1 MAANDNLEGLIDIRR
16 ELQRNSDIIQDQ
28 VQQTGKLGMEF
39 MGVLNLSKRLNSTLT
54 ASVEA
59 QADMSNLIQTYEKS
73 MKSVN
78 ELKRQQ
84 DIITRELRSKEKSL
98 NTQQQKSYQSV
109 LLGLEAKKKAEERI
123 GQLREELSRE
133 SLTDQQ
139 EIAKVVQKIQ
149 QQEILYQA
157 ITDNVNKK
165 LADRNVAM
173 ALFLKLQKDTVD
185 EGVKLNTEQ
194 IKQTFGLSN
203 MFKLAAKNGD
213 KLWKDM
219 GKGMLGA
226 LGLSGGIAGMF
237 NSMLT
242 AAFSIDKSLTNI
254 TKNSGL
260 TRDATDALSKDYM
273 ETVKSVNA
281 LNSGLNTALLTH
293 LGMLEAQTQLQAAT
307 DQFGL
312 FTKQNVLTQMSL
324 TKQYGLQ
331 AEEAAKLNQVGLI
344 SGKTTKETTDILFEQ
359 TAQLN
364 KANGTRFK
372 GVEILK
378 AVSKIEGVLAVNY
391 KNNPKLIAQ
400 AVLQA
405 KALGLSLEQAARAS
419 SSLLDFESSISNEL
433 EVELLTGKRWNL
445 EKARSLALD
454 GKSAEAMQEMMK
466 NVGTLADY
474 EKLNVIAKESA
485 AKALGMSSDELSNAL
500 RSQELMKNV
509 SKETLQAIKE
519 SGNSTKYMSMLN
531 ASTNAEQM
539 KAAEGRVEKQ
549 LEFEA
554 SMERVKG
561 QLAILASGPLMKMV
575 DGVVKLTENATALKV
590 ILSAAAG
597 LMAAMAVSSAIMAVS
612 SVIATGGLTAL
623 LSAGGILA
631 AGGLAAY
638 GVGSMLT
645 SSKTVNDA
653 LIAPSGQ
660 IMISTP
666 EGMIKPNKND
676 SVITTTNPSSLLSGG
691 NSGSGKQEQLLAA
704 ILNAVQQPGGVYMD
718 TNKVGTSLG
727 MKYSSY
733 A

>member
-1 MAANDNLEGLIDIRR
+1 MADDNLQGLIDIRR
-16 ELQRNSDIIQDQ
+16 ELQNGADALKTQAALAGR
-28 VQQTGKLGMEF
+28 LGEEF
-39 MGVLNLSKRLNSTLT
+39 NGVFNLSKKLTSALT
-54 ASVEA
+54 AGVEA
-59 QADMSNLIQTYEKS
+59 QADSNNLIDTYKKS
-73 MKSVN
+73 LKSVN

-84 DIITRELRSKEKSL
+84 NIIQDALTSKVNSL
-98 NTQQQKSYQSV
+98 NTV
-109 LLGLEAKKKAEERI
+109 EKKALDQARQSLANI
-123 GQLREELSRE
+123 KAREVSIKGYR
-133 SLTDQQ
+133 
-139 EIAKVVQKIQ
+139 
-149 QQEILYQA
+149 
-157 ITDNVNKK
+157 
-165 LADRNVAM
+165 
-173 ALFLKLQKDTVD
+173 
-185 EGVKLNTEQ
+185 EQ
-194 IKQTFGLSN
+194 IAAAGNNLTLVAQLSSDIRDAEKDINKESKKYDRAIKDKNVLMAVFLEMQKESVDKAVELNEVHAKNILGFNN
-203 MFKLAAKNGD
+203 MFKIAAKNGD

-293 LGMLEAQTQLQAAT
+293 LGMLEAQTQLQAST

-359 TAQLN
+359 TVQLN

-485 AKALGMSSDELSNAL
+485 ARALGMSSDELSNAL

-638 GVGSMLT
+638 GVGSVLT
-645 SSKTVNDA
+645 SPTKSVNDS
-653 LIAPSGQ
+653 LINPSGQ

-691 NSGSGKQEQLLAA
+691 NGGSGKQEQLLAA

>member
-1 MAANDNLEGLIDIRR
+1 MAAKDNLEGLIDVRT
-16 ELQRNSDIIQDQ
+16 ELQRSSDIIQDQ

-59 QADMSNLIQTYEKS
+59 QTDMTSLLQTYEKS
-73 MKSVN
+73 MKSVL
-78 ELKRQQ
+78 ELRRQQ
-84 DIITRELRSKEKSL
+84 EIITTELRAKEKTL
-98 NTQQQKSYQSV
+98 NDQQTNSYKRALNLLTTQ
-109 LLGLEAKKKAEERI
+109 KKAEEQI
-123 GQLREELSRE
+123 LELRTELNKPG
-133 SLTDQQ
+133 LTNRQQ
-139 EIAKVVQKIQ
+139 ILDLMQKIQ
-149 QQEILYQA
+149 VQEDRALKASELFNRSI
-157 ITDNVNKK
+157 
-165 LADRNVAM
+165 ADKNVAM
-173 ALFLKLQKDTVD
+173 AVFLDIQKKTVD
-185 EGVKLNTEQ
+185 QAVLLNEEQ
-194 IKQTFGLSN
+194 AKQVFSKNNLFRS
-203 MFKLAAKNGD
+203 LAKDGD
-213 KLWKDM
+213 KIWKDM
-219 GKGMLGA
+219 RKGMLDA

-237 NSMLT
+237 SSMLT

-312 FTKQNVLTQMSL
+312 FTKQNVLSQMSL

-344 SGKTTKETTDILFEQ
+344 SSKTTKETTDILFEQ

-405 KALGLSLEQAARAS
+405 KALGLSLEQAAQAS

-554 SMERVKG
+554 SMERVKS
-561 QLAILASGPLMKMV
+561 QIAILANGPLMAMV
-575 DGVVKLTENATALKV
+575 DGVVKLTQNTTALKGV
-590 ILSAAAG
+590 LIAASAI
-597 LMAAMAVSSAIMAVS
+597 MAAMAASSMIMAVS
-612 SVIATGGLTAL
+612 TAAATGGLSL
-623 LSAGGILA
+623 LGAGGA
-631 AGGLAAY
+631 AATIAGFAGLAGLGTAK
-638 GVGSMLT
+638 L
-645 SSKTVNDA
+645 VNDS